1 MAQTKPIKFGEQA
14 ILIGDG
20 GSPEVFSAYC
30 GITSLTKS
38 TSTNT
43 ADIDLPD
50 CDDPDLVVWLGV
62 DEVSKRMT
70 LSGSGTLAQQAL
82 AEWQTWDLD
91 GGLRNV
97 RWMRNLTDLS
107 LRGYLEAPGLLTEFT
122 ETSESR
128 GRYTFTFTII
138 LDGKPIWVAL
148 PAAPANTVAPT
159 FTGTLEVGETQTAV
173 PGTWTGTPTYAYE
186 WETSPNGSGGWA
198 AIAGA
203 NATTYVADA
212 ADVGNYLR
220 AKVSATNAGGT
231 TIVYAASRGPV
242 VV

>member
-1 MAQTKPIKFGEQA
+1 MAQMKPIKFGEQF

-20 GSPEVFSAYC
+20 GSPEEFVAPC

-70 LSGSGTLAQQAL
+70 LSGSGTVAQQYL
-82 AEWQTWDLD
+82 AEWQKWDLD
-91 GGLRNV
+91 GGTRNV
-97 RWMRNLTDLS
+97 RWMRNLTDLT
-107 LRGYLEAPGLLTEFT
+107 LRGYLAAPGLLTEFT

-138 LDGKPIWVAL
+138 LDGKPVWTAL
-148 PAAPANTVAPT
+148 PAEPTNTVAPT
-159 FTGTLEVGETQTAV
+159 FTGTLEVGETLTAV
-173 PGTWTGTPTYAYE
+173 AGTWTGSPTYAYE
-186 WETSPNGSGGWA
+186 WERSPNGSNGWA
-198 AIAGA
+198 AISGA
-203 NATTYVADA
+203 TASTYVAA
-212 ADVGNYLR
+212 SADETNFLR
-220 AKVSATNAGGT
+220 VKVSGTNAGGT
-231 TIVYAASRGPV
+231 TVVYTVARGPV
-242 VV
+242 AP